1 MHGPFNCAP
10 PAARACASFFLDV
23 LRDVHPALAA
33 PFVKASLQQV
43 LALQVE
49 DVTIR
54 NVVFK
59 LQLTHHALGEDWYLS
74 LVPNSSLKKWRLC
87 ALNRLPCL
95 FGKRAHIVS
104 FANRHRL

>member
-1 MHGPFNCAP
+1 MDDSTALYPLP
-10 PAARACASFFLDV
+10 ERVLPFFLDV

-59 LQLTHHALGEDWYLS
+59 LKLTHHAHGEDWYLS
-74 LVPNSSLKKWRLC
+74 LLPNSSLKKWQALC
-87 ALNRLPCL
+87 PESATLS
-95 FGKRAHIVS
+95 FGKLAHIVS
-104 FANRHRL
+104 SAIRQRL